1 METLQNN
8 KDECR
13 KTALFGTGG
22 NPAAFHDAGYEKTPD
37 MMKWLSERH
46 LDSYEYQA
54 GRGLSL
60 NKTTTKAIADS
71 ASEYNIKLSLHA
83 PYYIALAS
91 LDEKIR
97 LNSVGYIKQSVKAAE
112 AMGAYLIVIHPGG
125 FAKLERGE
133 AFKLACDTISKGL
146 EELYKTGLTNIRLGL
161 ETMGK
166 ENQLGTLDDIIELC
180 KIDAMLY
187 PVVDFGHMYAR
198 SLGEKFIGCD
208 DYKRVFDEIG
218 ENLSDNHAKYL
229 HCHFS
234 KIEYTPK
241 GEKKHL
247 TFESKEF
254 GPGFEPLGKVLAE
267 NNLYPNIICESDGT
281 MDIDAGYM
289 KQVYLDEINQNLN
302 KNERE

>member
-1 METLQNN
+1 MEILLNN
-8 KDECR
+8 NDEFR

-22 NPAAFHDAGYEKTPD
+22 NPTAFRDEGYEKTPD
-37 MMKWLSERH
+37 MMKWLSERK

-60 NKTTTKAIADS
+60 NNAATKAIADS

-83 PYYIALAS
+83 PYFIALAS
-91 LDEKIR
+91 LDEKKR

-125 FAKLERGE
+125 FAKTEKAE
-133 AFKLACDTISKGL
+133 AFKLACDTISKGV
-146 EELYKTGLTNIRLGL
+146 EELYKAGLTNIRLGL
-161 ETMGK
+161 ETMGQ

-198 SLGEKFIGCD
+198 SLGEEFITCD

-218 ENLSDNHAKYL
+218 ENLSDDHAKYL

-234 KIEYTPK
+234 KIEYTKK

-247 TFESKEF
+247 TFENKEF
-254 GPGFEPLGKVLAE
+254 GPEFEPLAKVLAE
-267 NNLYPNIICESDGT
+267 NNLYPNIICESDGA

-289 KQVYLDEINQNLN
+289 KRVYLDEIN